1 VTNHEKPRK
10 THQKVPDAT
19 NDLVTWV
26 FAKSKGFERFNW
38 KTSRAAFKSFFFK
51 SQLSNRPGLHRVG
64 HCRENGHGREK
75 RVNNQQISSKTNKSL
90 RPWSH
95 VSHVHKLERIFSQLA
110 GDVADT

>member
-1 VTNHEKPRK
+1 MV
-10 THQKVPDAT
+10 DG
-19 NDLVTWV
+19 LVLKKQPGILS
-26 FAKSKGFERFNW
+26 AKSKGFV
-38 KTSRAAFKSFFFK
+38 KPCGAAFKTRRFFK

-64 HCRENGHGREK
+64 HRRENGHGREK

-110 GDVADT
+110 GDFADT